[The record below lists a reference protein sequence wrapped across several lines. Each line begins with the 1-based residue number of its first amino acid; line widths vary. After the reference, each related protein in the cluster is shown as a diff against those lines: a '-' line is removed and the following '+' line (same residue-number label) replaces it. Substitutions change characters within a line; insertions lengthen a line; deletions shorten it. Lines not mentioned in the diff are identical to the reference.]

1 MGISISIRDRDDIV
15 QIWNAQANLASQAK
29 VSNVIIVID
38 YYCYWLLLFVVIDL
52 VTKKILA

>member
-38 YYCYWLLLFVVIDL
+38 YCYCCY
-52 VTKKILA
+52 